1 MLDEGQYRKGRY
13 VNKNVFSDSSSSS
26 SSSSSNGSSSSCS
39 SSSISSSRG
48 SSSSSRGSLN
58 ITGLKRMN
66 HDESEIHN
74 GRSSNRNN
82 DNESGDNESGTI
94 FTVYDLSMTSCY
106 RGSPRLDSHTET
118 SPWSQS

>member
-26 SSSSSNGSSSSCS
+26 SSSNGSSSS
-39 SSSISSSRG
+39 

-58 ITGLKRMN
+58 ITGLKRKN

-74 GRSSNRNN
+74 GRSSNSNN
-82 DNESGDNESGTI
+82 DNESGTI
-94 FTVYDLSMTSCY
+94 FTVYDLSMTSGY
-106 RGSPRLDSHTET
+106 RSFPRLDSHTET